1 MINIIKKAKKE
12 KIEAKKEA
20 FYLSMIKSKEIAKD
34 ERIPLTGLYDELS
47 KFNPFLTKDI
57 SEYVFG
63 GEEESKR
70 SDSGGR
76 RRKSVRKKKYRS
88 KKRKSVRKKKSRSK
102 RIKKTR
108 SKRK

>member
-20 FYLSMIKSKEIAKD
+20 FYLSMIKSQQIPKD

-57 SEYVFG
+57 SDYVF